1 MRAMF
6 GRTIIS
12 LCAAAAL
19 LLAGVGSAQAQRG
32 LSQEEL
38 ERQPGFVDFG
48 DIWEWS
54 DGDEEVE
61 IHLTQP
67 LLGVAGSFMRGEDPE
82 LADLI
87 LDLHL
92 VRVNQFTFNRRD
104 EDAVRDFIDDTGR
117 RLRRDGWDNIVKVR
131 ERDERVN
138 VFVKLDGDGQDP
150 AETFLSGLC
159 ILVVDGDEST
169 FVNVVG
175 RFRLE
180 DVARVGNQFDIPD
193 AQAWERYDRRGGSSE
208 PDSADQEDWR

>member
-1 MRAMF
+1 MF
-6 GRTIIS
+6 AAITRG
-12 LCAAAAL
+12 LVGACALLA
-19 LLAGVGSAQAQRG
+19 LLAGTAHAQRG

-48 DIWEWS
+48 DVWEWS

-67 LLGVAGSFMRGEDPE
+67 LLGVVGSFVRGEDPD
-82 LADLI
+82 LAELI

-92 VRVNQFTFNRRD
+92 VKVNQFSFRRSD
-104 EDAVRDFIDDTGR
+104 EDAVRNFVDDAGEQ
-117 RLRRDGWDNIVKVR
+117 LRGDDWDNIVKVR
-131 ERDERVN
+131 DRDERVN
-138 VFVKLDGDGQDP
+138 VFVKLEGDGRDP

-159 ILVVDGDEST
+159 VLVVDGSEAA

-180 DVARVGNQFDIPD
+180 DVAKVGRQFDIPY
-193 AQAWERYDRRGGSSE
+193 A
-208 PDSADQEDWR
+208 EDWDQYNQRGSRRSRDRDEEGGR

>member
-1 MRAMF
+1 MF
-6 GRTIIS
+6 GRTLIS

-19 LLAGVGSAQAQRG
+19 LLASAGIAQAQRG

-38 ERQPGFVDFG
+38 EREPGFVDFG

-92 VRVNQFTFNRRD
+92 VRVNQFTFNRGD

-180 DVARVGNQFDIPD
+180 DVARVGNQFDIPY
-193 AQAWERYDRRGGSSE
+193 AQEWDRYDRRGGSSE
-208 PDSADQEDWR
+208 PDSADQEDQR

>member
-1 MRAMF
+1 MF

-12 LCAAAAL
+12 LCAAASL
-19 LLAGVGSAQAQRG
+19 LLASAGIAQAQRG

-104 EDAVRDFIDDTGR
+104 EDAVRGFIDDTGR

-180 DVARVGNQFDIPD
+180 DVARVGNQFDIPY
-193 AQAWERYDRRGGSSE
+193 AQEWDRYDRRGGSSE
-208 PDSADQEDWR
+208 PDSADQEGQR

>member
-6 GRTIIS
+6 GRTFIS

-87 LDLHL
+87 LDLDL

-138 VFVKLDGDGQDP
+138 VFVKLDGDGRDP

-159 ILVVDGDEST
+159 ILVVDGDESA

-180 DVARVGNQFDIPD
+180 DVARVGNQFDIPY
-193 AQAWERYDRRGGSSE
+193 AEEWERYDRRGGSSE
-208 PDSADQEDWR
+208 PDSADQGGRR

>member
-6 GRTIIS
+6 GRTLIS

-19 LLAGVGSAQAQRG
+19 LLASAGIAQAQRG

-38 ERQPGFVDFG
+38 EREPGFVDFG

-180 DVARVGNQFDIPD
+180 DVARVGNQFDIPY
-193 AQAWERYDRRGGSSE
+193 AQEWDRYDRRGGSSE
-208 PDSADQEDWR
+208 PDSADQEDQR

>member
-19 LLAGVGSAQAQRG
+19 LLASAGIAQAQRG

-38 ERQPGFVDFG
+38 ERLPGYVEFG
-48 DIWEWS
+48 DIWDWS

-67 LLGVAGSFMRGEDPE
+67 LLGVAGSFMRSEDPE

-117 RLRRDGWDNIVKVR
+117 RLRRDGWENIVKVR

-159 ILVVDGDEST
+159 ILVIDGDEST

-180 DVARVGNQFDIPD
+180 DVARVGNQFDIPY
-193 AQAWERYDRRGGSSE
+193 AQEWDRYDRRGGSSE